1 MTEFEPVGLEHRSL
15 FAAAHAAEPSGSSG
29 DSFGCVYL
37 WDQSC
42 RRNIADLGGRV
53 GVEFMCPRGIFY
65 TFPFGR
71 GPLAPAIEALSE
83 RAASHGRP
91 LELRGLTPAQRSVM
105 ETTFSGGFDYFDD
118 RDNYDYICETD
129 AVASLA
135 GKKLHGKRNFC
146 NRFEKTFSWTFEQ
159 ISPANLD
166 ACLALQDEWIQE
178 RGNENP
184 EEDAAIRRM
193 FCEWE
198 QLGMLGGLLI
208 ADGKPVGFTAAE
220 RIAPDMADVHFEKAL
235 VGYPGAYPMVA
246 REFARLVKVLL
257 PEVRYLNR
265 EEDMGLPNLRKAKEE
280 WHPAFLLE
288 KTTAVRRAED

>member
-1 MTEFEPVGLEHRSL
+1 MTVFEPVGLEHRPL

-37 WDQSC
+37 WDQTC
-42 RRNIADLGGRV
+42 RRNIAALDGRV

-65 TFPFGR
+65 TFPFGS
-71 GPLAPAIEALSE
+71 GPLAPAVEALSA

-91 LELRGLTPAQRSVM
+91 LELRGLTPARRAAL
-105 ETTFSGGFDYFDD
+105 EEAFPGGFDYFDD

-146 NRFEKTFSWTFEQ
+146 NRFEKTWSWSFEP
-159 ISPANLD
+159 ISPENMD
-166 ACLALQDEWIQE
+166 ACLALQDQWIRE
-178 RGNENP
+178 KGNENP
-184 EEDAAIRRM
+184 EEDAAIRRL
-193 FCEWE
+193 FREWDE
-198 QLGMLGGLLI
+198 LEMLGGLLM
-208 ADGKPVGFTAAE
+208 ADGKPAAFTAAE
-220 RIAPDMADVHFEKAL
+220 RIAPDMVDIHFEKAL
-235 VGYPGAYPMVA
+235 AGYPGAYPMVA
-246 REFARLVKVLL
+246 REFARLVKEVL

-288 KTTAVRRAED
+288 KTTARRRAED